1 MKVALLVFLRLC
13 FIHFLLICGT
23 VQAQNHKVDSL
34 KRLLKSA
41 EGKARVDILNEL
53 SEYYSRKQVIEP
65 IAFAKEALSLA
76 KKIDYSLGQAFASY
90 NLAHHL
96 IYQGNNSQA
105 LNYLFAA
112 LKIYEP
118 TNLYKKK
125 ALVYRA
131 IGHVYADWG
140 DYENAILYYQ
150 KQLSLGKKHKDA
162 NTMGSAYIN
171 LSYTFL
177 RNNQPNKALDF
188 IEKATEYSTASG
200 DTLGQ
205 TVAQS
210 NRAVAY
216 FQLGKYQQALQ
227 LHLAVYSWYKGHNYR
242 DYEQFA
248 CADLANDYLKLN
260 KKDSA
265 LYYAQIGYRLAMEL
279 QSKPKMNEISEVL
292 YKIYK
297 KYGETKKALQYL
309 EIAKTYMDSIVTD
322 KKKSGLASQ
331 NITYLLEKYKKENQ
345 SLKNYKSNSERS
357 RVTQNIILTAGT
369 LVLIFLMVIGYLLYR
384 NNQFN
389 KERSKIIS
397 KNRVDIILQNKE
409 LKRQHQDIEQKNDQL
424 RAQHLHIYNSIRAA
438 QTIQQAILPQDS
450 FMRDLLFDYF
460 IIFRPRHIVSGDFYW
475 ISSVGTQFQTES
487 RDTQGLKTLLA
498 VVDSTGHGV
507 PGAFMSMIG
516 NTLLDRIVKI
526 ERVTNPSEIL
536 NQLNHEIYLALK
548 QNHTNNDEGMELAI
562 CSVEKC
568 ADSKVR
574 VIFSGA
580 RRPLYVVRNGL
591 SPSRK
596 KIEVYKSSKRYV
608 GGKRNVSAVFTDQEI
623 VLEYGDALYMCT
635 DGFADQNND
644 DRKKFGSE
652 RLANL
657 LFENAHW
664 PMAKQKQLLTIA
676 LEEHQGE
683 NEQRDD
689 ILLLGYRIT

>member
-1 MKVALLVFLRLC
+1 MKVALLIFLRLC
-13 FIHFLLICGT
+13 LIQFLLICGV
-23 VQAQNHKVDSL
+23 VQAQDHKVDSL
-34 KRLLKSA
+34 QSLLKSA
-41 EGKARVDILNEL
+41 KGKTRVDILNEL
-53 SEYYSRKQVIEP
+53 SDFYSRKQSSEP
-65 IAFAKEALSLA
+65 IAFAREALSLA
-76 KKIDYSLGQAFASY
+76 KKIDYQLGQAFASY
-90 NLAHHL
+90 NLGHHL
-96 IYQGNNSQA
+96 SYQGNNSQA
-105 LNYLFAA
+105 MDYLFSA

-125 ALVYRA
+125 AFVYRS
-131 IGHVYADWG
+131 IGHIYGDWG
-140 DYENAILYYQ
+140 DYESAILYYQ
-150 KQLSLGKKHKDA
+150 KQLNIGKKNKDK
-162 NTMGSAYIN
+162 NVIGSAYIN

-177 RNNQPNKALDF
+177 RNNKPNKALDF
-188 IEKATEYSTASG
+188 IEKATEYSTISG

-205 TVAQS
+205 TVARS

-216 FQLGKYQQALQ
+216 FQLGQYQRALQ
-227 LHLAVYSWYKGHNYR
+227 LHLMVFHWYKDHNYQ

-248 CADLANDYLKLN
+248 CADLAKDYLKLN

-265 LYYAQIGYRLAMEL
+265 LYYAQLGYRLAMKL
-279 QSKPKMNEISEVL
+279 QSKPKMNEISEIL
-292 YKIYK
+292 YTIHK
-297 KYGETKKALQYL
+297 KYGETKKALSYL
-309 EIAKTYMDSIVTD
+309 EIAKTYLDSIAAD
-322 KKKSGLASQ
+322 KKKSARTNQSA
-331 NITYLLEKYKKENQ
+331 TYLLEKYKKENQ
-345 SLKNYKSNSERS
+345 SLKNYKSNNERS
-357 RVTQNIILTAGT
+357 RATQNIILIAGA
-369 LVLIFLMVIGYLLYR
+369 LVLVFLLVIGFLLYR

-438 QTIQQAILPQDS
+438 QTIQQAILPQDN

-475 ISSVGTQFQTES
+475 ISSIGTQFQNES
-487 RDTQGLKTLLA
+487 QEAQGLKTLLA

-526 ERVTNPSEIL
+526 ERVTTPSEIL

-548 QNHTNNDEGMELAI
+548 QNHTNNDEGMELSI

-574 VIFSGA
+574 VVFSGA

-591 SPSRK
+591 SASRK
-596 KIEVYKSSKRYV
+596 KIEVFRSSKRYV
-608 GGKRNVSAVFTDQEI
+608 GGKRNVSAVFTDEEV

-652 RLANL
+652 RLVNL
-657 LFENAHW
+657 LLENAHW